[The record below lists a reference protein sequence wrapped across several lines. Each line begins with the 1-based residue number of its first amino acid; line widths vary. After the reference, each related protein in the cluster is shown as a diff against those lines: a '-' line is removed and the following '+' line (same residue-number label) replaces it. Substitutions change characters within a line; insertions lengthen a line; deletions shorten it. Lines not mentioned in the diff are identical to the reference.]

1 MFSQVLLFGLFLAFF
16 KKKQKMLVVGTPGFQ
31 DGVQIPVASLL
42 NLCLQD
48 SVLLSTLQLLVRLW
62 SWGGKSLL
70 NLSEV

>member
-1 MFSQVLLFGLFLAFF
+1 
-16 KKKQKMLVVGTPGFQ
+16 MLVVGTPGFQ